1 MHTRVTPYSTRTQ
14 EEAEGRGSGC
24 GCALTHSDSL
34 LYAVSPIAQR
44 LLTTQTVF
52 LGGEGGREGEGVPA
66 AMSMEAGGV
75 WLPMSD
81 YPPPYMEPS
90 WA

>member
-1 MHTRVTPYSTRTQ
+1 MHTLVTPYSRRTQ
-14 EEAEGRGSGC
+14 EQAEGRGSGC

-52 LGGEGGREGEGVPA
+52 LGGGG
-66 AMSMEAGGV
+66 GGGGGGKV
-75 WLPMSD
+75 CLLQ
-81 YPPPYMEPS
+81 
-90 WA
+90 